1 MFNSYI
7 KLSVKAILAK
17 NNQSKMSMEEC
28 LRMNFPMHGL
38 DISISVNESSVK
50 AFTMKKDKNGTSTT
64 KADTSS
70 IGVDEHP
77 ILNNNQVE
85 ELKHQFLYINESQ
98 KVSDRMY

>member
-1 MFNSYI
+1 MLKNEISYAW
-7 KLSVKAILAK
+7 SWY
-17 NNQSKMSMEEC
+17 Q
-28 LRMNFPMHGL
+28 H
-38 DISISVNESSVK
+38 ISEWQLCEGIYNE
-50 AFTMKKDKNGTSTT
+50 KDKNGTSTT